1 MSTPRIGDEFTFSYF
16 DDRHQPLSAE
26 TVASPPFL
34 APAMDRL
41 RALSEPCGPGE
52 VRSYFFDLASKGSFA
67 FISPLT
73 GHMVTSGDSVVL
85 SDRNVVFSCPQEPRL
100 AIAAEFLG
108 AGFPLAAFIDFER
121 NIVYS
126 RGDRVW
132 GFRADHLSAVAAI
145 RPAWTANEAR
155 TPPIFVLGE
164 QNYAHCALNQLPAV
178 EITCG
183 REGVGRRHAS
193 EQRTNRSIP
202 YQACS
207 TNKASRASASQQYQ
221 LESLNQ
227 SGTLFIPCGANRVT
241 RTVVQRVLDYARR
254 RASPTA
260 RAIARSV
267 PPGAPCLWMSSAA
280 TINRTPSNQTDFL
293 SMVGRGFL
301 DRHWSG
307 AQAYLDGLSL
317 PSDFARGIAHPPVY
331 SQEWFES
338 VVARDC
344 AAAEEVYQRLGRL
357 ENVHIAVGLS
367 ILELNSPGRTC
378 DVQPLPSW
386 QCPTQDRL
394 VSPDTW
400 RGSYQSRFSGI
411 QSCRLGEGPLRSCD
425 QAHQYLPPHL
435 VTDVIQSSSADDPR
449 VAALELHS
457 YTVDAE
463 AAARYITDAGA

>member
-178 EITCG
+178 EVLA
-183 REGVGRRHAS
+183 E
-193 EQRTNRSIP
+193 E
-202 YQACS
+202 
-207 TNKASRASASQQYQ
+207 KASQKARFIATHEPLGSLSSLFHEQGFTCERVPEYQ

-267 PPGAPCLWMSSAA
+267 PPGAPCLWMSVR

-301 DRHWSG
+301 DRHRSG
-307 AQAYLDGLSL
+307 HIILDGLSL

-367 ILELNSPGRTC
+367 ILDSIL
-378 DVQPLPSW
+378 
-386 QCPTQDRL
+386 
-394 VSPDTW
+394 
-400 RGSYQSRFSGI
+400 
-411 QSCRLGEGPLRSCD
+411 LGERATFYCCHHGSVQHKIGWFHPTPGVVHTNRAFLEYNPADWVKARS
-425 QAHQYLPPHL
+425 AVATKPIYLPPHL